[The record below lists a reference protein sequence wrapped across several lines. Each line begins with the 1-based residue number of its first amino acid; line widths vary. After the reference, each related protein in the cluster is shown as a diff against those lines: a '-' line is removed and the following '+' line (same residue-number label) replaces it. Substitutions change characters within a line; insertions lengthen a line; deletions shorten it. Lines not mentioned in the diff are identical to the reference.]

1 MFERRPQKNSAKKTT
16 TNKQINE
23 LPVIILQIYV
33 QLYLV
38 PQGGAVETFFSLSY
52 YLKSDIMQN
61 TDKRYVDKTT
71 GKYVSSSE
79 ASQFYL
85 RKKNYNL
92 TGAQIK

>member
-1 MFERRPQKNSAKKTT
+1 MKDAHKKTQPKKTT

-52 YLKSDIMQN
+52 LKSDIMQN

-71 GKYVSSSE
+71 GKYVSSSKV
-79 ASQFYL
+79 SQFYL
-85 RKKNYNL
+85 KKKNY
-92 TGAQIK
+92 K

>member
-1 MFERRPQKNSAKKTT
+1 MLERHPQKNPTKKTT
-16 TNKQINE
+16 KNKQINE
-23 LPVIILQIYV
+23 LPVIILQMYV

-71 GKYVSSSE
+71 GKYVSSSKV
-79 ASQFYL
+79 SQFYL
-85 RKKNYNL
+85 KKKNY
-92 TGAQIK
+92 K